1 MPEYKIVIESTDQ
14 ELDGSLDPSDKEEAA
29 KKKLKRKKKEPK
41 SEFGEALLTKI
52 SQVQSGIEATR
63 FIADPLVQT
72 IGQTYQLQ
80 GETLKAQRLN
90 TTYANVTYGIDMGLQ
105 AATGIVMA
113 GMGNPMM
120 LASMA
125 FGLAQQAY
133 QLALETRAYTVRKNV
148 DLYRQTYMSERL
160 VRNISEVR

>member
-14 ELDGSLDPSDKEEAA
+14 PLEGSLDPSDKEQATADKLNPKE
-29 KKKLKRKKKEPK
+29 KLEKQTLGETLLKR
-41 SEFGEALLTKI
+41 I
-52 SQVQSGIEATR
+52 SQAQSGIEATR

-80 GETLKAQRLN
+80 GETLKSQRLN
-90 TTYANVTYGIDMGLQ
+90 TTYANITYGIDTGLQ

-148 DLYRQTYMSERL
+148 ELYKQTYMSERL